1 MTRLIDRVA
10 PFASKPAPTGDLRC
24 IQIKCGSGLARESA
38 RSFATKF
45 GTLLIFSLISIKAV
59 AVEPELRIQTR
70 LQPADSVMVG
80 GILQLQLDVLTD
92 SWFTDAPTLP
102 DLKLPGALVMPP
114 DGHAEHLNQTL
125 DGKSF
130 NGMRYSYRITPN
142 LAQGFDIPALTVHA
156 TPGQASAPLTAQS
169 QPLHFIA
176 IQPPGF
182 QPGEPVLVA
191 QGLRFTQT
199 VLNSATPL
207 KVGDSITRQL
217 TLQADD
223 ALAMSLPVPSLE
235 DVAGLSRYPK
245 TPQIS
250 NLDDGRGHF
259 NGGQRVDTV
268 TYRID
273 TEGRHN
279 LPAIELKW
287 WDASTGQTRT
297 AQVPAVTFAAAANSA
312 YRPVF
317 SITEDLKNLGQQ
329 GRVHLSGHWLVLLAL
344 LVAVTLLGWFA
355 RPLVHRAHLQWQAR
369 RRARR
374 ATWLE
379 SADYAWR
386 QIPAQI
392 DGKPAQLSAL
402 YLWVRRSRMGLK
414 LTNLGPRLQDLLR
427 ACYSRQPTE
436 EQALHHLMQSL
447 ATLHSQAKRNTESA
461 APALRPLNPA
471 HEKDF
476 P

>member
-1 MTRLIDRVA
+1 
-10 PFASKPAPTGDLRC
+10 
-24 IQIKCGSGLARESA
+24 
-38 RSFATKF
+38 
-45 GTLLIFSLISIKAV
+45 LLIFSLISIKAV

-125 DGKSF
+125 DGKPF

-142 LAQGFDIPALTVHA
+142 LAQGFDIPALTVRA

-176 IQPPGF
+176 TQPPGF

-355 RPLVHRAHLQWQAR
+355 RPLVHRAYLQWQAR